1 MGAFAE
7 EEKIADVMHKFTNF
21 WYLNMNLPITQ
32 TIEIIKEEQMEFTYY
47 KFCTTMINHGTIIR
61 VCNSI
66 ADFNIS
72 DYFPDDS
79 LEIITE
85 SEVSKIKKDDGYHFD
100 FINVDYV
107 DDIAELVDIEFTKIG
122 RLKGNS
128 ILLESHS

>member
-1 MGAFAE
+1 
-7 EEKIADVMHKFTNF
+7 
-21 WYLNMNLPITQ
+21 
-32 TIEIIKEEQMEFTYY
+32 MEFTYY

-66 ADFNIS
+66 ADFSIS
-72 DYFPDDS
+72 DYFPDGS
-79 LEIITE
+79 LEIISE

-128 ILLESHS
+128 ILQESQS

>member
-1 MGAFAE
+1 
-7 EEKIADVMHKFTNF
+7 
-21 WYLNMNLPITQ
+21 
-32 TIEIIKEEQMEFTYY
+32 MEYTYY

-100 FINVDYV
+100 YIEVIAM
-107 DDIAELVDIEFTKIG
+107 DDISELVDIEFTKIG
-122 RLKGNS
+122 RMKGNS
-128 ILLESHS
+128 FLQQL